1 MICGHNETFRFGNTG
16 QPLIRAD
23 GVWIDIGTA
32 NQIALAAFCLNTQEV
47 VMVDHPNRA
56 VAELRIRNLLNRTD

>member
-1 MICGHNETFRFGNTG
+1 MG

-32 NQIALAAFCLNTQEV
+32 SQIALAAFCLSTEEV

-56 VAELRIRNLLNRTD
+56 VAELRICEMLTRAERNGSRETTD